1 MRGDGG
7 RPELETQLTA
17 RGAKVTYVNLYQRNR
32 PDYSREDLMM
42 GNRADVILITSGEGL
57 ANLNDLLEKNTI
69 RWCDK
74 PIITPSQRVA
84 ELAVQSGWR
93 KVFQANGADDI
104 SILQAIDCLQDI

>member
-7 RPELETQLTA
+7 RPELATQLTA
-17 RGAKVTYVNLYQRNR
+17 RGAKVSYVNLYQRNR
-32 PDYSREDLMM
+32 PNYTREELMI
-42 GNRADVILITSGEGL
+42 GDSVDVILITSGEGL

-69 RWCDK
+69 TWRDK
-74 PIITPSQRVA
+74 PIIAPSQRVA